1 MPITPVINLPAD
13 HYRLKLHQDTP
24 GRGYLFELHITH
36 ESDDSVAFVENF
48 RATCFRHLGSA
59 PMGMPKPADKK
70 DPCWFLQGESS
81 TWLMFEFWTR
91 DHDSILEG
99 VLRVLDALEAQGLP
113 VTLSH

>member
-1 MPITPVINLPAD
+1 MISAHVNNLPAD
-13 HYRLKLHQDTP
+13 HYWLKLHQDTP

-70 DPCWFLQGESS
+70 DPCWFLPEIRSDWKERTLHASMRGDSRS
-81 TWLMFEFWTR
+81 RR
-91 DHDSILEG
+91 DRRDPG
-99 VLRVLDALEAQGLP
+99 RG
-113 VTLSH
+113 